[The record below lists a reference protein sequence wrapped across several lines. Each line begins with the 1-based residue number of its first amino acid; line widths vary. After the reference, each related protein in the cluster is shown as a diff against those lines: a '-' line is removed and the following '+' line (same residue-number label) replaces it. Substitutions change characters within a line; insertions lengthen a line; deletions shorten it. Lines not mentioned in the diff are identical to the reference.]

1 MTAAETMLRPITP
14 PGGVVHTVD
23 PGPELKRGAWPNFIA
38 MLASNFRGI
47 FTFLVARLLGPA
59 ALGVFSVAWATTDL
73 VSKIGIF
80 GLDDTIITFIA
91 RAEAADDRARSRS
104 LFRLAVFLAVG
115 QCTLLAAISIALV
128 RLLGARFGLDHEMAD
143 ALSVMFCA
151 MPVIALYRINTAV
164 SRRSEEHTS
173 ELQSQSNLVC

>member
-14 PGGVVHTVD
+14 PGGVVHRVD
-23 PGPELKRGAWPNFIA
+23 PGPELKRGAWTNFLA

-59 ALGVFSVAWATTDL
+59 ALGIFSVAWATTDL

-91 RAEAADDRARSRS
+91 RADARGARARSRS
-104 LFRLAVFLAVG
+104 LFRLVLFLGVIQCALLAV
-115 QCTLLAAISIALV
+115 ISITLV
-128 RLLGARFGLDHEMAD
+128 RFLG
-143 ALSVMFCA
+143 
-151 MPVIALYRINTAV
+151 
-164 SRRSEEHTS
+164 
-173 ELQSQSNLVC
+173 